1 MSTFI
6 EAIPIEPPR
15 HITKY
20 AFSMRLTSTE
30 RKAIRAAA
38 KVNEDVEDF
47 QELFNLATFI
57 DLDLEDGIAAK
68 LTMLEEAGLL
78 DEGRADEI
86 LSAPVQDHERWEG

>member
-1 MSTFI
+1 MTITIFKAT
-6 EAIPIEPPR
+6 EYKPN

-20 AFSMRLTSTE
+20 AFSMRLTATE

-38 KVNEDVEDF
+38 KVDEDVEDF
-47 QELFNLATFI
+47 QELFNLAAFV
-57 DLDLEDGIAAK
+57 DLDSQEGVANK

-86 LSAPVQDHERWEG
+86 LSAPVQDHERWNG